1 MPAVV
6 EWKGMRHSIRYLNI
20 LFQPSNF
27 GRKPQVICHDPL
39 CSTALLCEA
48 GSCIWFLLKGVQY
61 LTGVSYRKSSLALR
75 CEEITTSQK
84 LPHPW
89 DFD

>member
-20 LFQPSNF
+20 LFQPSNS

-61 LTGVSYRKSSLALR
+61 LTGASYRKSSLALR